1 MLERDLNSEKP
12 TRTRWI
18 VAFMMWAAIAINFLD
33 RTTLALATPHIME
46 DIHITTEEMGI
57 LMSAFFLCY
66 ALLQIPAGFISDKF
80 GQRKILGLSVFWW
93 SIATGL
99 TGLASG
105 FKSFL
110 LCRMVLGIGEAGA
123 YPSNAAITRKWF
135 PKSERATVSSPELVT
150 VCCI

>member
-57 LMSAFFLCY
+57 LMSAFSYVMLYYKFQQVLF
-66 ALLQIPAGFISDKF
+66 QISLDK
-80 GQRKILGLSVFWW
+80 GK
-93 SIATGL
+93 
-99 TGLASG
+99 
-105 FKSFL
+105 
-110 LCRMVLGIGEAGA
+110 
-123 YPSNAAITRKWF
+123 Y
-135 PKSERATVSSPELVT
+135 
-150 VCCI
+150 